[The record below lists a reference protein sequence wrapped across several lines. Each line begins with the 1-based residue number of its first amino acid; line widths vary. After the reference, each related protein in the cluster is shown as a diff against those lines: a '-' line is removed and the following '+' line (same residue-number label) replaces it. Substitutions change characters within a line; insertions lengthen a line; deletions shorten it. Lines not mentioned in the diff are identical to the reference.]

1 VTGLVTLLRRNAA
14 GEEIFIRGYAMGD
27 ENLTREALLKELED
41 LRRIIREL
49 ESESTFT
56 DTPRSATQ
64 YQLLLETISEP
75 IWSVDISHR
84 ITMLNPAFQT
94 LCKDMYG
101 IKLERG
107 DNMIAFIP
115 VDFQALWKG
124 YYERALRGENFSAE
138 QEFSSENSSIF
149 YEFSFS
155 PVYENDIA
163 IAGVTIIGR
172 NITERRVIEN
182 KIRESEKRFRALV
195 QNSNDIIF
203 VLAADGTIR
212 YISPSVERIL
222 GYSPEDISGTDI
234 FTYVHPDDTDAIQNY
249 FRLGLKENKDSD
261 SFRCRI
267 RKTDGS
273 FAFIEGISSNH
284 IDDVYIRGLV
294 VNAREVS
301 ERVRIEELLREN
313 EQRFRSIVEDL
324 PTMICRF
331 LPDGTLTFVNGIY
344 CHAIRKTAGE
354 LLGKNYLNHIPEDE
368 RDDIRN
374 LFLSLHT
381 GRPFVSYEH
390 RVILPD
396 NEIRWHRWTNRA
408 IFNEKGEIIE
418 IQSIGEDVTE
428 RKKSEDRAR
437 LQSIALES
445 SANVIMITDKD
456 GRIDWVNPAFT
467 KYTGFDAETILGKKP
482 NILKSE
488 LHDDAFYA
496 DLWNTIL
503 SGEVWHGEIINK
515 RADGTLIRDN
525 TTITPVRN
533 HRNEITHFIAVK
545 EYDKNQ
551 KIK

>member
-1 VTGLVTLLRRNAA
+1 MDA
-14 GEEIFIRGYAMGD
+14 
-27 ENLTREALLKELED
+27 ENLSREALLRELKD
-41 LRRIIREL
+41 LRRKIKDL
-49 ESESTFT
+49 EHEATAPE
-56 DTPRSATQ
+56 TPRSAAH
-64 YQLLLETISEP
+64 YQLLLETITEP
-75 IWSVDISHR
+75 IWSVDVSHR
-84 ITMLNPAFQT
+84 ITMLNQAFRA
-94 LCKDMYG
+94 LCKDSYG
-101 IKLERG
+101 INLEPG

-138 QEFSSENSSIF
+138 QEFISENSNIF
-149 YEFSFS
+149 YEFSFN
-155 PVYENDIA
+155 PVYENDDSIA
-163 IAGVTIIGR
+163 EVAIIGR
-172 NITERRVIEN
+172 NITERRAIEN

-203 VLAADGTIR
+203 VLTADSTIR

-234 FTYVHPDDTDAIQNY
+234 FTYVHPDDSDSIQNF

-301 ERVRIEELLREN
+301 ERVRVEEMLREN
-313 EQRFRSIVEDL
+313 EQRFRSVVEDL
-324 PTMICRF
+324 PAMICRF
-331 LPDGTLTFVNGIY
+331 LPDGPLTFVNGIY

-354 LLGKNYLNHIPEDE
+354 LLGKNFLNYLPEDE
-368 RDDIRN
+368 RDNVRN
-374 LFLSLHT
+374 QFLSLQT
-381 GRPFVSYEH
+381 GKPFVTYEH

-396 NEIRWHRWTNRA
+396 DEIRWQRWTNRA
-408 IFNEKGEIIE
+408 IFNEKGEIVE
-418 IQSIGEDVTE
+418 VQSIGEDITE
-428 RKKSEDRAR
+428 RKQSENWAR

-445 SANVIMITDKD
+445 SANVIMITDTD

-467 KYTGFDAETILGKKP
+467 KYTGFDAKTIIGKKP
-482 NILKSE
+482 SILKSGR
-488 LHDDAFYA
+488 HDDAFYA

-515 RADGTLIRDN
+515 RADGTLTRDN

-533 HRNEITHFIAVK
+533 HRNEITHFIAIK